1 MEIKEEMK
9 MKKLFYGD
17 EIFVEIIEDAG
28 GSVENSQS
36 VQSLSVRK
44 FGGLYLLMVVLELG
58 MKHIY
63 NL

>member
-1 MEIKEEMK
+1 V
-9 MKKLFYGD
+9 FYGD